1 MRAWPSPWA
10 RRARCALRRAPS
22 LPSRAPRV
30 VPVDTT
36 GAGDA
41 FNGALCAALLAD
53 APFPQAVSLAVR
65 AASLS
70 VAQPRAVASFPTR
83 EALEASVRSAP
94 GREK

>member
-1 MRAWPSPWA
+1 MLEFFRVMFGYQFMVRALVVG
-10 RRARCALRRAPS
+10 ALVS
-22 LPSRAPRV
+22 
-30 VPVDTT
+30 
-36 GAGDA
+36 
-41 FNGALCAALLAD
+41 LCAALLAD

-94 GREK
+94 AREK